1 MHDIS
6 LYCSKKCC
14 FVVVVVC
21 LFVCFVCFLCFF
33 FCISFSFNTQ
43 TLDAIVLLLQQG
55 TQSQTVKLFRL
66 LGSAIV
72 SAVIFPAYDTYVST
86 APSAQPR
93 ASHLGFCPVLCAQ
106 LVEVCIFS

>member
-1 MHDIS
+1 MIFR
-6 LYCSKKCC
+6 CTVPKN
-14 FVVVVVC
+14 VVLLLLLLFVC
-21 LFVCFVCFLCFF
+21 LFVLCVFCVF